1 MKFTVRRE
9 TTVVTE
15 YQVELTKDML
25 KLLAKQLNADQGSI
39 IVSSGKPR
47 EFCREIETSG
57 LEYALFDAINCRC
70 IGEKNEYFKDGEEYF
85 FDF

>member
-1 MKFTVRRE
+1 MKFTIRRE
-9 TTVVTE
+9 TIVVTE

-25 KLLAKQLNADQGSI
+25 KLLAEHLNGEQGAI

-47 EFCREIETSG
+47 EFCREIEMSG
-57 LEYALFDAINCRC
+57 LEYSLFDVINCKC
-70 IGEKNEYFKDGEEYF
+70 IVEKNEYFKEGEEYF